1 MTVDERLRV
10 VAAAGSVFR
19 DKLTELLEAVDASEL
34 PTDMT
39 VRKAALA
46 AAEQLLQSGV
56 NMIETGRAILNRE
69 SRNTLN

>member
-1 MTVDERLRV
+1 MTVDERVRM

-39 VRKAALA
+39 VRKAALS
-46 AAEQLLQSGV
+46 AAEQLLESGV

-69 SRNTLN
+69 SRKTQN